1 MLKVMVIGCPGAGKS
16 TFARKLREVTG
27 LPLYYLDMIWHKPDQ
42 SNISREEFDRQ
53 VCDIV
58 QKDKWII
65 DGNYQR
71 TLEVRLKEC
80 DTVFFMDYP
89 LETCLLGAK
98 SRIGKKREDLPWV
111 EDEFDQEFRQW
122 IIDFPEKQLPQIYE
136 LLDKYQKEKEIIIFK
151 SRKEAEEYLY
161 NAGKSVYRLQ
171 KRSKA
176 EPVFGDWEETIIWS
190 CLQGVMGEVYVDD
203 PKKPASAMAML
214 GDFCFLA
221 GEPDE
226 NLAAFKPSCCT
237 QDFMIMIPQNDRWAG
252 LIENHY
258 KERAKKVMRY
268 ALKKEKDIFNK
279 DALKAAVDGLPA
291 EYRIEMI
298 DESTFQQC
306 KEQTWSRDLVSQY
319 ENYSR
324 YEEHGLGAVILKEDE
339 IVSGASSYAGY
350 LGGIE
355 IEIDTREDY
364 RRRGLAYIA
373 GAKLIL
379 SCMER
384 GLYPSWDAQNQES
397 VALAQKL
404 GYHYDHEYPA
414 YEIWGY

>member
-1 MLKVMVIGCPGAGKS
+1 MV
-16 TFARKLREVTG
+16 
-27 LPLYYLDMIWHKPDQ
+27 
-42 SNISREEFDRQ
+42 
-53 VCDIV
+53 
-58 QKDKWII
+58 
-65 DGNYQR
+65 
-71 TLEVRLKEC
+71 
-80 DTVFFMDYP
+80 
-89 LETCLLGAK
+89 
-98 SRIGKKREDLPWV
+98 
-111 EDEFDQEFRQW
+111 
-122 IIDFPEKQLPQIYE
+122 
-136 LLDKYQKEKEIIIFK
+136 
-151 SRKEAEEYLY
+151 
-161 NAGKSVYRLQ
+161 
-171 KRSKA
+171 
-176 EPVFGDWEETIIWS
+176 
-190 CLQGVMGEVYVDD
+190 
-203 PKKPASAMAML
+203 
-214 GDFCFLA
+214 
-221 GEPDE
+221 
-226 NLAAFKPSCCT
+226 
-237 QDFMIMIPQNDRWAG
+237 
-252 LIENHY
+252 
-258 KERAKKVMRY
+258 RY

-279 DALKAAVDGLPA
+279 DTLKAAVDGLPA